1 MTGKAKTAEKKPKTK
16 GDSKEHR
23 VEVALTADTNR
34 LVPLAEG
41 RFVWYF
47 DPINSKCLHLNTRK
61 EEFAD
66 ALRPACDLG
75 LSPRIIKEL
84 EALHARWPDHGWNIT
99 LEALIDAGVVA

>member
-47 DPINSKCLHLNTRK
+47 EPITQKCLHVSTEQAAFAQALAPACALGLGPRILREL
-61 EEFAD
+61 EEFND
-66 ALRPACDLG
+66 
-75 LSPRIIKEL
+75 
-84 EALHARWPDHGWNIT
+84 RWPTHGWDRVIREQNSV
-99 LEALIDAGVVA
+99 LF